1 MQGCTGLKSVTIP
14 NSVKEIGY
22 DAFSSCFGL
31 KQIILTGFGH
41 NCEILPEEIQN
52 RIEILRIGSGIS
64 DMGKLRC
71 NPKEIWC
78 YAEVPPRCSE
88 GVFTG
93 FDAVLHV
100 PERAAAAYFTADVWR
115 NFTNIVFDANEKLT
129 LSHLSVNMGLQYFLL
144 GKTVVSGLL
153 ETFQLS
159 ATAEHTQESGVVW
172 SSSDPSIATVSEQG
186 VVRAIMPGTCRISAT
201 LADSSAVYAS
211 CEVKVDNR
219 VIISLDSDTIQMR
232 AMEIHALEPKFYPRE
247 VDVTVTSSDPGV
259 VLPRKDGQRVQLL
272 GLKAGECRVTLS
284 APDARPVTVTV
295 VVTDTDVVSRE

>member
-1 MQGCTGLKSVTIP
+1 M
-14 NSVKEIGY
+14 
-22 DAFSSCFGL
+22 
-31 KQIILTGFGH
+31 
-41 NCEILPEEIQN
+41 PEEIQKQ
-52 RIEILRIGSGIS
+52 IEILRIGSGIS
-64 DMGKLRC
+64 EIGDIRC

-78 YAEVPPRCSE
+78 YAEVPPKCSE

-100 PERAAAAYFTADVWR
+100 PQRAAAAYFTADVWR

-129 LSHLSVNMGLQYFLL
+129 LSHPSVNM
-144 GKTVVSGLL
+144 GLL

-159 ATAEHTQESGVVW
+159 ATAEHTQESEVVW

-186 VVRAIMPGTCRISAT
+186 VVRAIQPGTCRISAT
-201 LADSSAVYAS
+201 LADNSAVYAS

-219 VIISLDSDTIQMR
+219 ILISLDSDTIQMR
-232 AMEIHALEPKFYPRE
+232 AMKIHALEPKFYPRE
-247 VDVTVTSSDPGV
+247 VDVTVTSSDPEV
-259 VLPRKDGQRVQLL
+259 VLPRKDGSCVRLL

-295 VVTDTDVVSRE
+295 VVTDNDV